1 MKKEYQMI
9 NKISSQVGSEK
20 KGYFKEYPTTYGH
33 VLNIFGQKS
42 KEKSKENLQN
52 VSKNQD
58 EEK

>member
-1 MKKEYQMI
+1 MI